1 MSSSGAKTEQQQSC
15 SANLLPEICEH
26 LLHLYSMNPNF
37 HQYLSD
43 AISPE
48 KKVKAN
54 SHNWGDALQIRYHEG
69 QNRIYICNFET
80 EFTLKTF

>member
-1 MSSSGAKTEQQQSC
+1 
-15 SANLLPEICEH
+15 
-26 LLHLYSMNPNF
+26 MNPNF
-37 HQYLSD
+37 HQYLID